1 MKTLALEFSSGRRS
15 VAVLVDGIVRGEAQE
30 AGGRHTRAFAMMDAA
45 LRSAKIEREEIE
57 LIAVGLGPGSYTGI
71 RSAIAI
77 AQGWQAA
84 GSVKLAGVNSVEAM
98 AAQAHAEGRRGR
110 IHIFVDAQRGEFYF
124 GAYEL
129 MEEGPRLNEPLRIV
143 TPDEAKPLSQGGG
156 AIVWPELREAFP
168 DATILEPDAA
178 MVGRLAAGR
187 GEFVDGATLEPVYL
201 RAVQFVKAPAARNI
215 PSA

>member
-15 VAVLVDGIVRGEAQE
+15 VAVLAGGIVRGEAQE
-30 AGGRHTRAFAMMDAA
+30 AGGRHTRAFALMDVA
-45 LRSAKIEREEIE
+45 LRAARIEREEIE

-84 GSVKLAGVNSVEAM
+84 RGVKLAGVNSVEAM
-98 AAQAHAEGRRGR
+98 ASQAHAERRRGR
-110 IHIFVDAQRGEFYF
+110 IHIFIDAQRGEFYF

-129 MEEGPRLNEPLRIV
+129 LEEDPRLIEPLRII
-143 TPDEAKPLSQGGG
+143 TPEEAKLLTPGGE

-178 MVGRLAAGR
+178 MVGRLALRR

-201 RAVQFVKAPAARNI
+201 RPVQFVKAPAARNI
-215 PSA
+215 PSL

>member
-30 AGGRHTRAFAMMDAA
+30 AGGRHTRAFALMDVA

-57 LIAVGLGPGSYTGI
+57 MIAVGLGPGSYTGI

-84 GSVKLAGVNSVEAM
+84 CGVKLAGVNSVEAM
-98 AAQAHAEGRRGR
+98 AAQSHAAGRRGR
-110 IHIFVDAQRGEFYF
+110 IHIFIDAQRGEFCF
-124 GAYEL
+124 AAYEL
-129 MEEGPRLNEPLRIV
+129 AEEGPRLIEALRIV
-143 TPDEAKPLSQGGG
+143 TPEEARPLARGGG
-156 AIVWPELREAFP
+156 SIVWPELREAFP
-168 DATILEPDAA
+168 DATILEPEAA
-178 MVGRLAAGR
+178 MVGRLALRR

-201 RAVQFVKAPAARNI
+201 RPVQFVKAAPLRDI

>member
-15 VAVLVDGIVRGEAQE
+15 VAVLVGGVVRGEAQE
-30 AGGRHTRAFAMMDAA
+30 AGGRHTRAFALMDVA
-45 LRSAKIEREEIE
+45 LRAAKIEREEVE

-84 GSVKLAGVNSVEAM
+84 CGVKLAGVNSVEAM
-98 AAQAHAEGRRGR
+98 ASQAHAAGRRGLL
-110 IHIFVDAQRGEFYF
+110 HIFIDAQRGEFYF

-129 MEEGPRLNEPLRIV
+129 VEQGPRLIEPLRIV
-143 TPDEAKPLSQGGG
+143 TPDEVKLLKQSSAT
-156 AIVWPELREAFP
+156 IVWPELREAFP
-168 DATILEPDAA
+168 DATLLEPDAA
-178 MVGRLAAGR
+178 MVGKLALRR

-201 RAVQFVKAPAARNI
+201 RPVQFVKAPPARVI
-215 PSA
+215 P

>member
-15 VAVLVDGIVRGEAQE
+15 VAALVDGIVRGEAQE
-30 AGGRHTRAFAMMDAA
+30 AGGRHTRAFALMDGA
-45 LRSAKIEREEIE
+45 LRAAGIEREEIE

-84 GSVKLAGVNSVEAM
+84 CGVKLASVNSVEAM
-98 AAQAHAEGRRGR
+98 ASQTHAEGRRGR
-110 IHIFVDAQRGEFYF
+110 IHIFIDAQRGEFYF

-129 MEEGPRLNEPLRIV
+129 MQEGPSLIEPLRIV
-143 TPDEAKPLSQGGG
+143 TPEEARLLSQGGA

-168 DATILEPDAA
+168 KATILEPDAA
-178 MVGRLAAGR
+178 MVGRLALRR

-201 RAVQFVKAPAARNI
+201 RPVQFVKAPAPRNI

>member
-1 MKTLALEFSSGRRS
+1 M
-15 VAVLVDGIVRGEAQE
+15 LVGGVVRGEAQE
-30 AGGRHTRAFAMMDAA
+30 AGGRHTRAFALMDAA
-45 LRSAKIEREEIE
+45 LRAAKIEREEIE

-84 GSVKLAGVNSVEAM
+84 CGVKLAGVNSVEAM
-98 AAQAHAEGRRGR
+98 ASQAHAGGRRGR
-110 IHIFVDAQRGEFYF
+110 IHIFIDAQRGEFYF

-129 MEEGPRLNEPLRIV
+129 MEEGPRLIEALRII
-143 TPDEAKPLSQGGG
+143 TPESAKLLAQGGG

-178 MVGRLAAGR
+178 MVGRLALRR

-201 RAVQFVKAPAARNI
+201 RPVQFVKAPAARNI

>member
-15 VAVLVDGIVRGEAQE
+15 VAVLVDGILRGEAQE

-45 LRSAKIEREEIE
+45 LRTAKIEREEIE

-77 AQGWQAA
+77 AQGWQVAR
-84 GSVKLAGVNSVEAM
+84 GVKLAGVNSVEAM

-110 IHIFVDAQRGEFYF
+110 IHNFIDAQRGEFYF

-129 MEEGPRLNEPLRIV
+129 VEEGPRLVEPLRIV
-143 TPDEAKPLSQGGG
+143 TPEEARLSAQGGS
-156 AIVWPELREAFP
+156 AVVWPELREAFP

-178 MVGRLAAGR
+178 MVGKLALRR

-201 RAVQFVKAPAARNI
+201 RPVQFVKAPAARKI

>member
-30 AGGRHTRAFAMMDAA
+30 AGGRHTRAFALMDMA
-45 LRSAKIEREEIE
+45 LRAAGIEREEIE

-84 GSVKLAGVNSVEAM
+84 CGVKLAGVNSVEAM
-98 AAQAHAEGRRGR
+98 ASQAHAEGRRGR
-110 IHIFVDAQRGEFYF
+110 IHIFIDAQRGEFYF
-124 GAYEL
+124 GAYDL
-129 MEEGPRLNEPLRIV
+129 VEEGARLIEPLHIV
-143 TPDEAKPLSQGGG
+143 TPDEAKLLEEGSK

-178 MVGRLAAGR
+178 MIGRLAAAR

-201 RAVQFVKAPAARNI
+201 RPVQFVKAPAARNI
-215 PSA
+215 PSV

>member
-1 MKTLALEFSSGRRS
+1 MKTLALEFSSSRRS

-30 AGGRHTRAFAMMDAA
+30 AGGRHTRAFALMDVA
-45 LRSAKIEREEIE
+45 LRAAKMEREEIE
-57 LIAVGLGPGSYTGI
+57 LIAVGLGPGSYAGI

-84 GSVKLAGVNSVEAM
+84 CGVKLAGVNSVEAM
-98 AAQAHAEGRRGR
+98 ASQAHAEGRRGR
-110 IHIFVDAQRGEFYF
+110 IHIFIDAQRGEFYF

-129 MEEGPRLNEPLRIV
+129 MEEGPRLIEPLRII
-143 TPDEAKPLSQGGG
+143 TPEEAKLLAQGGS
-156 AIVWPELREAFP
+156 AIVWPELRGAFP

-178 MVGRLAAGR
+178 MVGRLALR
-187 GEFVDGATLEPVYL
+187 CGEYVDGAQMEPVYL
-201 RAVQFVKAPAARNI
+201 RPVQFVKAPPPRNI